1 MVFTVQTSLVNVILF
16 PILYMDN
23 VHAVHALHAVHV
35 QVHAVHLLHSQIL
48 AYPLAHT
55 HAQIL
60 QGLPTLFIKIYLE
73 L

>member
-1 MVFTVQTSLVNVILF
+1 
-16 PILYMDN
+16 MDN